1 MPPLLAEV
9 QVHAAVE
16 DFRSPGLV
24 FDFLVFGREPDAFA
38 ELIGRRHAAES
49 VVDPSNHGEIVASIS
64 EAKLEHKLW
73 RSPASSTGR
82 ATLWTWH
89 HAGVCGALVVLRR
102 QRRIVPNWT
111 PNDGV
116 TQGGLPP
123 LSLQ

>member
-1 MPPLLAEV
+1 MLLNQSVANPSDHSEL
-9 QVHAAVE
+9 AA
-16 DFRSPGLV
+16 S
-24 FDFLVFGREPDAFA
+24 
-38 ELIGRRHAAES
+38 H
-49 VVDPSNHGEIVASIS
+49 S
-64 EAKLEHKLW
+64 EAKLKHKLW

-102 QRRIVPNWT
+102 RRIVPNWT